1 MATFTKFTD
10 NHGVA
15 RKGDKLDIVALS
27 FENNTTAIFDECLSD
42 QGFKDLFIANAT
54 ESIDNLVSILSTYA
68 ENNLI

>member
-42 QGFKDLFIANAT
+42 QGFKDLFIANFFPFTSVPSPSFA
-54 ESIDNLVSILSTYA
+54 L
-68 ENNLI
+68 